1 MKTAMR
7 MCMLFLFLML
17 NSQTSFAVLPDE
29 VLKDTALETRARDI
43 SKDLRCLVCQ
53 NESIDDSSAP
63 LAKDLR
69 VLVRER
75 LTLGDSDTQIFD
87 YVVSRYGNY
96 VLLKPPFKADTFLLW
111 AAPFLLMLIA
121 LAMLFITLRKR
132 SYVDDE
138 MAVDAKDDLA

>member
-1 MKTAMR
+1 MR
-7 MCMLFLFLML
+7 LALRIFIVAFCFIFSNQL
-17 NSQTSFAVLPDE
+17 SFAVVPDE
-29 VLKDTALETRARDI
+29 VLKDAALETRARDI

-75 LTLGDSDTQIFD
+75 LTLGDTDTQIFD
-87 YVVSRYGNY
+87 YVVARYGNY

-111 AAPFLLMLIA
+111 AAPFIVMLIA
-121 LAMLFITLRKR
+121 LAALFTTLRK
-132 SYVDDE
+132 SAPVDDE
-138 MAVDAKDDLA
+138 MGLEAKDDLS